1 MLFLLLILQIN
12 AIEFNQSLGKREITC
27 FGDSLTEGLTVIG
40 EISSTIKDFSIKIYN
55 PMRFKKEGY
64 LHQSQNEL
72 IQQFKFK
79 VKYNHNIQI
88 CIQNLS
94 TSTILYSLKYSQDNE
109 EQSQKIDTQLPMTQL
124 QPIENLMAQM
134 KISYD
139 IIKGMFS
146 SLSERQDQRLQQLQ
160 QLGYRIVISSIVLLL
175 VTVLITVFGT
185 YRYKKVMKS
194 KKMI

>member
-124 QPIENLMAQM
+124 QPVENLMAQM

>member
-64 LHQSQNEL
+64 LHQSQNEQ

-94 TSTILYSLKYSQDNE
+94 TSTILYTLKYNQDNE
-109 EQSQKIDTQLPMTQL
+109 EQSDKIDTQLPMTQL
-124 QPIENLMAQM
+124 KPIENLMTQM

-146 SLSERQDQRLQQLQ
+146 NLAERQEQRLQQFQ
-160 QLGYRIVISSIVLLL
+160 QLGLRIAISSGILLL
-175 VTVLITVFGT
+175 VTVLITIFGT
-185 YRYKKVMKS
+185 YRHKKVMKS

>member
-72 IQQFKFK
+72 IQKFKFK

-94 TSTILYSLKYSQDNE
+94 TSTILYSLKYYQDDE
-109 EQSQKIDTQLPMTQL
+109 EQSYKIDTQLPMTQL

-146 SLSERQDQRLQQLQ
+146 NLAERQEQRLQQFQ
-160 QLGYRIVISSIVLLL
+160 QLGYRIAISSVILLL
-175 VTVLITVFGT
+175 VTVLITIFGT